1 MATGSGDFELT
12 MDELRAVAR
21 FAVESAQEVLP
32 IFERADGED
41 LRPRAAIEAA
51 WAFVNGA
58 ARSNVQR
65 LTSLDAHRAAKR
77 VVGEPAHFAAR
88 SAGDAAAAAYLHP
101 IAKATQVGHILRPPG
116 PARPRSAPRS
126 ATAPR
131 SARSISARR
140 TALTGTPRG
149 ARDRLGHHAGQ
160 RALAQV
166 AEEQPHEELL
176 LGLRRAREELAQR
189 RPPHG
194 LGARAGRRPDA
205 ARTPRRPRSKSA
217 TARRPRAAGRAAT
230 PSRRRSGAG
239 AARPTGRRRR
249 SRPPRAPSGP
259 ARRPAW
265 RSSRAARRWRRPQPR
280 SRRGRAGAP
289 RHPTTRDPQFNRT

>member
-1 MATGSGDFELT
+1 MATGTGDFELT

-101 IAKATQVGHILRPPG
+101 IAKATQVGHILR
-116 PARPRSAPRS
+116 AA
-126 ATAPR
+126 ATA
-131 SARSISARR
+131 ARATELNSGDNPDIGDAVIEQARR
-140 TALTGTPRG
+140 RATAVLITVLHRYPPAPTGNGRV
-149 ARDRLGHHAGQ
+149 
-160 RALAQV
+160 AL
-166 AEEQPHEELL
+166 LMKSL
-176 LGLRRAREELAQR
+176 DTSL
-189 RPPHG
+189 
-194 LGARAGRRPDA
+194 
-205 ARTPRRPRSKSA
+205 RTPR
-217 TARRPRAAGRAAT
+217 
-230 PSRRRSGAG
+230 SGIVL
-239 AARPTGRRRR
+239 R
-249 SRPPRAPSGP
+249 
-259 ARRPAW
+259 
-265 RSSRAARRWRRPQPR
+265 
-280 SRRGRAGAP
+280 
-289 RHPTTRDPQFNRT
+289 